1 MNARSRS
8 RSVLPARLL
17 LVAIGALSAAGC
29 NMADR
34 REQREPAPIAN
45 AAGEQPPLP
54 APKAERRP
62 AQARLDEIDAAPEPV
77 APASP
82 GDVTR
87 SWFAGSWTDS
97 GDCADAGRFERNGTY
112 LLADGTRGM
121 WNVQD
126 GRLVVQHKGGRSAL
140 RVRRIDQDTVEVTN
154 EDGTAGRSTRC
165 G

>member
-8 RSVLPARLL
+8 RAAAGTRLL
-17 LVAIGALSAAGC
+17 LVAISGLAVVAC

-34 REQREPAPIAN
+34 RDEREPAAVANIAR
-45 AAGEQPPLP
+45 EQPALP
-54 APKAERRP
+54 PPKA
-62 AQARLDEIDAAPEPV
+62 AAPPK
-77 APASP
+77 P

-87 SWFAGSWTDS
+87 SWFAGNWTDT

>member
-1 MNARSRS
+1 MRLRC
-8 RSVLPARLL
+8 LPLILRA
-17 LVAIGALSAAGC
+17 VAAAGC

-34 REQREPAPIAN
+34 REQREPSPIVD
-45 AAGEQPPLP
+45 AAKEQPPLP
-54 APKAERRP
+54 AREPERRP
-62 AQARLDEIDAAPEPV
+62 AQARLDEIDLPAEPAAP
-77 APASP
+77 AKP

-87 SWFAGSWTDS
+87 SWFAGNWTDS

-126 GRLVVQHKGGRSAL
+126 GRLVVQHKSGRSAL
-140 RVRRIDQDTVEVTN
+140 RVRRVDQDTVEVTN

>member
-1 MNARSRS
+1 MNARSRRRFS
-8 RSVLPARLL
+8 RPARLL
-17 LVAIGALSAAGC
+17 PLLLGALAAAGC

-34 REQREPAPIAN
+34 REQRAPANLAS
-45 AAGEQPPLP
+45 AAQEQPPLP
-54 APKAERRP
+54 APKVERR
-62 AQARLDEIDAAPEPV
+62 AARARLDEIETAPGPAAP
-77 APASP
+77 AKP
-82 GDVTR
+82 GDVSR
-87 SWFAGSWTDS
+87 NWFAGNWTDTGS
-97 GDCADAGRFERNGTY
+97 CADAGRFERNGTY

-140 RVRRIDQDTVEVTN
+140 RVRRIDQDKVEVTN

>member
-1 MNARSRS
+1 MRGWMLTV
-8 RSVLPARLL
+8 VLGCLA
-17 LVAIGALSAAGC
+17 VTGC

-34 REQREPAPIAN
+34 REQREVVDAAN
-45 AAGEQPPLP
+45 ATLEPAPLP
-54 APKAERRP
+54 ARRAERRP
-62 AQARLDEIDAAPEPV
+62 AEARLDEIDKAPEPA
-77 APASP
+77 APLKP
-82 GDVTR
+82 EDVTR
-87 SWFAGSWTDS
+87 SWFAGNWTDT